1 MLCKTSRIWMI
12 RRTYPWATLAITA
25 FRLTYSK
32 GVKRNREKMRFLMVY
47 FKIDFASVLSLVN
60 DMIF

>member
-1 MLCKTSRIWMI
+1 MLCKTSRMKIF

-25 FRLTYSK
+25 FRLTYSN
-32 GVKRNREKMRFLMVY
+32 GVKKDREKIRFLMAY
-47 FKIDFASVLSLVN
+47 FKIDFASVLSLMN

>member
-1 MLCKTSRIWMI
+1 MLCKTSRIWI
-12 RRTYPWATLAITA
+12 LRKTYPWATLAITA
-25 FRLTYSK
+25 FRLTYLN
-32 GVKRNREKMRFLMVY
+32 GVKRNREKIRFLMAY